1 MVKLYPGVAQLVAR
15 MVRVHEAVG
24 STPATRTKIEYSCH
38 SQSWILYFHIH
49 IGTKRG
55 VFMQAIDNEFFEAYK
70 RLDRLCS
77 DIYGCRNGVSQYI
90 EDMERVSYQGRL
102 AIPSWEQAYRTLKH
116 LRWVRN
122 QLAHDSGQLQL
133 CEERDIQDTNS
144 FYDDIVLGCDPLT
157 QLRRYQ
163 EDHLA
168 VKKSVQRAKPVVM
181 PTVSDHSDAARQ
193 PRRTGCFPVAILLLA
208 GAAAIVIYFLAYLL

>member
-1 MVKLYPGVAQLVAR
+1 
-15 MVRVHEAVG
+15 
-24 STPATRTKIEYSCH
+24 
-38 SQSWILYFHIH
+38 
-49 IGTKRG
+49 
-55 VFMQAIDNEFFEAYK
+55 MQAIDNEFFEAYK

-90 EDMERVSYQGRL
+90 EDMEWVSYQGRL

-122 QLAHDSGQLQL
+122 QLAHDSEQLQL

-168 VKKSVQRAKPVVM
+168 AKKSAQRAKPAAM

-208 GAAAIVIYFLAYLL
+208 GVAAIVIYFLAYLL

>member
-1 MVKLYPGVAQLVAR
+1 
-15 MVRVHEAVG
+15 
-24 STPATRTKIEYSCH
+24 
-38 SQSWILYFHIH
+38 
-49 IGTKRG
+49 
-55 VFMQAIDNEFFEAYK
+55 MQAIDNEFFEAYK

-133 CEERDIQDTNS
+133 CGERDIQDTNS
-144 FYDDIVLGCDPLT
+144 FYDDIMSGRDPLT

-168 VKKSVQRAKPVVM
+168 VKKSAHRVKPAAM
-181 PTVSDHSDAARQ
+181 PTVSDHSDAAR
-193 PRRTGCFPVAILLLA
+193 PTHRRAGCLTATILLLA
-208 GAAAIVIYFLAYLL
+208 GMAAMIVYLLTNLL

>member
-122 QLAHDSGQLQL
+122 QLAHDSEQLQL

-163 EDHLA
+163 EDHLT
-168 VKKSVQRAKPVVM
+168 VKKSAQRVKPVAM

-193 PRRTGCFPVAILLLA
+193 PRRTGCLPVAILLLA

>member
-1 MVKLYPGVAQLVAR
+1 MAQLVAR
-15 MVRVHEAVG
+15 YLGVVEAVG
-24 STPATRTKIEYSCH
+24 SSPVTQTKIEYSCH

-90 EDMERVSYQGRL
+90 EDM
-102 AIPSWEQAYRTLKH
+102 
-116 LRWVRN
+116 
-122 QLAHDSGQLQL
+122 
-133 CEERDIQDTNS
+133 DTNS

-163 EDHLA
+163 EDHLT
-168 VKKSVQRAKPVVM
+168 VKKSAQRVKPVAM

-208 GAAAIVIYFLAYLL
+208 GAVAIVIYFLAYLL

>member
-144 FYDDIVLGCDPLT
+144 FYDDIMSGRDPLT

-168 VKKSVQRAKPVVM
+168 VKKSAQRAKPAAM
-181 PTVSDHSDAARQ
+181 PTVSDHSNAARQ

-208 GAAAIVIYFLAYLL
+208 CAAVIVFYFLAHLL

>member
-1 MVKLYPGVAQLVAR
+1 
-15 MVRVHEAVG
+15 
-24 STPATRTKIEYSCH
+24 
-38 SQSWILYFHIH
+38 
-49 IGTKRG
+49 
-55 VFMQAIDNEFFEAYK
+55 MQAIDNEFFEAYK

-122 QLAHDSGQLQL
+122 QLAHDSEQLQL

-168 VKKSVQRAKPVVM
+168 VKKSAQRAKPAAM
-181 PTVSDHSDAARQ
+181 PTVSGHSDAARQ
-193 PRRTGCFPVAILLLA
+193 AGRTVCFPVAILLLA
-208 GAAAIVIYFLAYLL
+208 CAAAIVFYFLAHLL

>member
-1 MVKLYPGVAQLVAR
+1 MDTLFFIHTQAQREV
-15 MVRVHEAVG
+15 
-24 STPATRTKIEYSCH
+24 
-38 SQSWILYFHIH
+38 
-49 IGTKRG
+49 
-55 VFMQAIDNEFFEAYK
+55 VFVQALDNKFFEAHK
-70 RLDRLCS
+70 CLDRLCS

-122 QLAHDSGQLQL
+122 QLAHDSEQLQL

-163 EDHLA
+163 EDHLT
-168 VKKSVQRAKPVVM
+168 VKKSAQRVKPVAM

>member
-1 MVKLYPGVAQLVAR
+1 MHQVFL
-15 MVRVHEAVG
+15 AVIRRFLKANFKK
-24 STPATRTKIEYSCH
+24 SIVLSYDKIEYSCH

-102 AIPSWEQAYRTLKH
+102 AIPS
-116 LRWVRN
+116 
-122 QLAHDSGQLQL
+122 
-133 CEERDIQDTNS
+133 
-144 FYDDIVLGCDPLT
+144 
-157 QLRRYQ
+157 
-163 EDHLA
+163 
-168 VKKSVQRAKPVVM
+168 
-181 PTVSDHSDAARQ
+181 
-193 PRRTGCFPVAILLLA
+193 
-208 GAAAIVIYFLAYLL
+208 